1 LLWFTSRHKY
11 MSVRIDDNAEPV
23 GVVDGILTYATERA
37 LWNEGHYSEGTVSLA
52 NNWATTITGFV
63 IWVIIAIM
71 NVATLTFLGLGIGG
85 D

>member
-1 LLWFTSRHKY
+1 